1 MNEIKNSNSYE
12 VQIRQGRKIIAHMS
26 CSHTNGE
33 VKIRDLYVLPKYRG
47 KGLGEVLL
55 AKCLDYATEQQAQRI
70 ISFCGA
76 EPFCEGGQLTLQQEV
91 SWYKEHGFIHD
102 HNVMGVTPCMV
113 RELLAQDADEPE
125 GRMRMLSK
133 NPRYEEPSEP
143 ATHKTTTHKRC

>member
-76 EPFCEGGQLTLQQEV
+76 EPFCEGGQLPLQQEV

-113 RELLAQDADEPE
+113 RELPAQDADEPE
-125 GRMRMLSK
+125 GRMRILSQ
-133 NPRYEEPSEP
+133 NPRYKESVREKST
-143 ATHKTTTHKRC
+143 AHKRC